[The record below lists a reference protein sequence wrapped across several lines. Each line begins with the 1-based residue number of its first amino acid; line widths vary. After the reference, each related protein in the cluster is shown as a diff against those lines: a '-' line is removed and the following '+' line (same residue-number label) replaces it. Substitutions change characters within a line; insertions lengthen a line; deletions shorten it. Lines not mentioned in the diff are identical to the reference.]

1 MIKLT
6 KKSAWLLLSLIV
18 LTLAGCSAKVGLGHP
33 PGMRGAGPGPGPVTS
48 ARASSSVRAT
58 VLLTLPPQEMN
69 KGECTIFLWA
79 KQDNRPLVFTQ
90 NIATDQAKVLVS
102 GQALIMKRDQASE
115 AVLPGFYARQHYVGN
130 NVILDI
136 RLVPDEGRNLYEGIK
151 IPNGIMTVKNAD
163 KSETIIS
170 VSGLLGCNLEN

>member
-1 MIKLT
+1 
-6 KKSAWLLLSLIV
+6 
-18 LTLAGCSAKVGLGHP
+18 
-33 PGMRGAGPGPGPVTS
+33 MRGAGPGPGPAAP

-58 VLLTLPPQEMN
+58 MLLTLPPQEMN

-90 NIATDQAKVLVS
+90 NIATDQAKVLIS

-115 AVLPGFYARQHYVGN
+115 AVLPGFYTRQHYSGN
-130 NVILDI
+130 NVTLDI
-136 RLVPDEGRNLYEGIK
+136 RLIPGEGRNLYEGIK

-163 KSETIIS
+163 KSESIIS